1 MKNKGLIAA
10 VIVIFG
16 FLLAAFGYQ
25 MGAKQTGES
34 AEQPTDQTAK
44 KEHKTVGILQFVSHE
59 ALDEITR
66 GVKEGLK
73 QSGYTEGDNLTIE
86 FQNGQADQS
95 KLATMSQQ
103 LLNKGADVLVGIATP
118 AAQALANTTK
128 DVPIVLG
135 AVTDPVGANLVADM
149 DKPGGNITGVSDKTP
164 VATQFE
170 LAQELMPEAKSVGIL
185 YSSTEDNSKY
195 QAAEAE
201 AAAEKYGLTSK
212 KYAVPSSNEIAQT
225 VQVMAETVDFIFIP
239 LDNTIANAMQTV
251 VGEANKTKTPI
262 ITSAETM
269 VQQGGLATVG
279 QNQFS
284 LGVQSGKM
292 AAAILKGESDPATT
306 PIYTFKDGDTVI
318 NEKQAEFLGITI
330 PEALKEK
337 ARLISDEAT
346 ETTSSTD

>member
-1 MKNKGLIAA
+1 MLQLLLFLDFYWRLLGTKWEQNKQENPLNNRRI
-10 VIVIFG
+10 
-16 FLLAAFGYQ
+16 
-25 MGAKQTGES
+25 KQ
-34 AEQPTDQTAK
+34 Q

-185 YSSTEDNSKY
+185 YSSTEDNSSIK
-195 QAAEAE
+195 QQ
-201 AAAEKYGLTSK
+201 KQK
-212 KYAVPSSNEIAQT
+212 RPQKN
-225 VQVMAETVDFIFIP
+225 MA
-239 LDNTIANAMQTV
+239 
-251 VGEANKTKTPI
+251 
-262 ITSAETM
+262 
-269 VQQGGLATVG
+269 
-279 QNQFS
+279 
-284 LGVQSGKM
+284 
-292 AAAILKGESDPATT
+292 
-306 PIYTFKDGDTVI
+306 
-318 NEKQAEFLGITI
+318 
-330 PEALKEK
+330 
-337 ARLISDEAT
+337 
-346 ETTSSTD
+346 

>member
-10 VIVIFG
+10 VVVIFG

-25 MGAKQTGES
+25 MGAKQTGDS
-34 AEQPTDQTAK
+34 AQATDQPEK
-44 KEHKTVGILQFVSHE
+44 KEHKTVGILQFVSHD

-73 QSGYTEGDNLTIE
+73 QSGYIEGDNLTIE

-103 LLNKGADVLVGIATP
+103 LLDKKADVLVGVATP
-118 AAQALANTTK
+118 AAQALANATK

-135 AVTDPVGANLVADM
+135 AVTDPVGANLVDTM
-149 DKPGGNITGVSDKTP
+149 DKPGRNITGVSDKTP
-164 VATQFE
+164 VASQFE
-170 LAQELMPEAKSVGIL
+170 LAQQLMPEAKTVGIL

-201 AAAEKYGLTSK
+201 AAAKKYGLTSK
-212 KYAVPSSNEIAQT
+212 TYPVPSSNEIAQT
-225 VQVMAETVDFIFIP
+225 VQVMAESVDFIFIP

-279 QNQFS
+279 QDQFT

-306 PIYTFKDGDTVI
+306 PIYTFKDGKMVI

-330 PEALKEK
+330 PESLKQ
-337 ARLISDEAT
+337 EAT
-346 ETTSSTD
+346 LLSEDTTSSE

>member
-34 AEQPTDQTAK
+34 AEQFTDQTAK

-279 QNQFS
+279 QDQFS